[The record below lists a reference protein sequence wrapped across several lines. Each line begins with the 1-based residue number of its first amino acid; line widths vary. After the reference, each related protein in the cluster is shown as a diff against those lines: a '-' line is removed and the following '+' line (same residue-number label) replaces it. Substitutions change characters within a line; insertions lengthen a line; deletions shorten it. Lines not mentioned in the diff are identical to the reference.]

1 MKFVFS
7 CPKRNIPLF
16 KANFE
21 MKIDAADMKRYVS
34 PVEFYNPKVPTP
46 DYRDV
51 TPPPLPPPSPPKT
64 PDKARKRRQLHI
76 KLPSLNNVPR
86 VERSRRKY
94 YKKDDNNEKVD
105 IYVDT
110 RKNTSPQ
117 RNGREND
124 GKLYS
129 HN

>member
-1 MKFVFS
+1 
-7 CPKRNIPLF
+7 
-16 KANFE
+16 

-51 TPPPLPPPSPPKT
+51 TPPLPPPSPPKT

-94 YKKDDNNEKVD
+94 YKKDDINEKVD

-124 GKLYS
+124 GKIYS